1 MQDQPQ
7 SGAPAAPYGSP
18 YGPPG
23 AQYGAPGAQ
32 YGAPGAQYSPPGAPY
47 GPPGAPLGQPGAP
60 KKKGGLKLALI
71 IGGVVLLL
79 LCACVGG
86 GVWWLVDRAPDDSGT
101 NPIGAPTSTAGPAT
115 PTPRTTPSSSTE
127 RYAKGDCLVND
138 GTDSDP
144 KLRKVT
150 CGPDTF
156 EVLSRIPF
164 TTDPDQCKEDAI
176 FGAPEADAH
185 YVQDDPLDLGDFVL
199 CLKSR

>member
-1 MQDQPQ
+1 VQDQPQ
-7 SGAPAAPYGSP
+7 SGAPAGPYGT
-18 YGPPG
+18 
-23 AQYGAPGAQ
+23 
-32 YGAPGAQYSPPGAPY
+32 PGAPY
-47 GPPGAPLGQPGAP
+47 GPPGAPYGTPGAPYGPPGAPYGTPGAP

-86 GVWWLVDRAPDDSGT
+86 GAWWLIDRGSDDSGSA
-101 NPIGAPTSTAGPAT
+101 PIGAPTSTASPT
-115 PTPRTTPSSSTE
+115 RSTPRTTPSSSTE

-150 CGPDTF
+150 CAPDTF

-164 TTDPDQCKEDAI
+164 TTDPKRCKEDAI

-185 YVQDDPLDLGDFVL
+185 YVHDDGLDLGDFVL